1 MLVFT
6 IKYIYIYII
15 NVKFMLCLVG
25 MCEWKNQG
33 KSGKKT
39 KFPFIWFMVGNG
51 NMRRNWWD
59 SGVFYL
65 GLPNNFFQNLNW

>member
-1 MLVFT
+1 M
-6 IKYIYIYII
+6 

-51 NMRRNWWD
+51 NMRRNL
-59 SGVFYL
+59 VEL
-65 GLPNNFFQNLNW
+65 GCFLFRPTKQFFSKFELVENLRESV